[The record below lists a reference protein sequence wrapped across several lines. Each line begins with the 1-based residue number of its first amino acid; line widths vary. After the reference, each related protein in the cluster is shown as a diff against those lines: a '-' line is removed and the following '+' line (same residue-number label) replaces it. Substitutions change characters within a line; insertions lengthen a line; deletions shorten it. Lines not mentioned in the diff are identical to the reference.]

1 MSIRESAVIKLLESR
16 IQNYSDMINIA
27 KESGCLTSELEI
39 RMNSRIE
46 EDQSLIKLFQTSG
59 DENESRTI

>member
-46 EDQSLIKLFQTSG
+46 EDQSLIKLFQSDG
-59 DENESRTI
+59 DEDEGRAI

>member
-1 MSIRESAVIKLLESR
+1 MSIRESAVVKLLESR
-16 IQNYSDMINIA
+16 IQNYSDMIDIA

-46 EDQSLIKLFQTSG
+46 EDKSLIKLFQTTG
-59 DENESRTI
+59 DENESGTI